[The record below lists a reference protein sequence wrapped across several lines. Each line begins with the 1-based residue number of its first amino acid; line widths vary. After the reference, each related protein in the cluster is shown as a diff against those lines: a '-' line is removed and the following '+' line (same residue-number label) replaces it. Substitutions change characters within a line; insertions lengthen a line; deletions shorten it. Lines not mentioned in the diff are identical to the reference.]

1 MDDVSL
7 NGARTMNTLKQQR
20 LFGGLA
26 AAATTFAML
35 AAVHGYA
42 AGIQKSAPRESVELE
57 RVVVVATAVRHAA
70 AEPMPHVG
78 EL

>member
-1 MDDVSL
+1 
-7 NGARTMNTLKQQR
+7 MNTFKLQR
-20 LFGGLA
+20 VFGALA
-26 AAATTFAML
+26 AATMTFAML

-42 AGIQKSAPRESVELE
+42 AGIQRSAPREMMELE
-57 RVVVVATAVRHAA
+57 RVVIVASPDRRAA